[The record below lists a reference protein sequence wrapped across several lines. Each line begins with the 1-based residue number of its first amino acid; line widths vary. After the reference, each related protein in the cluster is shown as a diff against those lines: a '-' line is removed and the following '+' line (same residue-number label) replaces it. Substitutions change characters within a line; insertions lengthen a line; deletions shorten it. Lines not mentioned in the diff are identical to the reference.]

1 MTKAKDSHILQI
13 AGLMQVR
20 AWQEKNLPI
29 EFSLLAYDLLIC
41 ACFHTLSGSPLNYKQ
56 IFLSLPYSKNGIRNQ
71 LNKFIADGWLE
82 IRLKDTDARVRYVV
96 ALPKLLTLMD
106 HYVAVREIHSYRS
119 DEKLVVDQDASVN

>member
-1 MTKAKDSHILQI
+1 MTKAKDAHLVQI

-29 EFSLLAYDLLIC
+29 EFSLIAYDLLVC

-56 IFLSLPYSKNGIRNQ
+56 IFLSLPYSKNGIRHQ

-96 ALPKLLTLMD
+96 ALPKLLSLMEN
-106 HYVAVREIHSYRS
+106 YIAVREIHCYKA
-119 DEKLVVDQDASVN
+119 DDKLEVDQDASVN

>member
-1 MTKAKDSHILQI
+1 MTKAKESHILQI

-29 EFSLLAYDLLIC
+29 EFSLLAYDLLVC

-106 HYVAVREIHSYRS
+106 HYVAVREIHSYRA

>member
-1 MTKAKDSHILQI
+1 MTKTKDGHLVQI

-82 IRLKDTDARVRYVV
+82 IRQKDTDARVRYVV
-96 ALPKLLTLMD
+96 ALPKLISAMD
-106 HYVAVREIHSYRS
+106 DYLEVRSVHNYKTIDDQMV
-119 DEKLVVDQDASVN
+119 DEQTKVI

>member
-56 IFLSLPYSKNGIRNQ
+56 VFLSLPYSKNGIRNQ
-71 LNKFIADGWLE
+71 LNKFVAGGWLE
-82 IRLKDTDARVRYVV
+82 VQTKHTDARVRYVV
-96 ALPKLLTLMD
+96 ALPKLLNVLD
-106 HYVAVREIHSYRS
+106 DYIAIRKIHCYSANDGLAVDPDS
-119 DEKLVVDQDASVN
+119 SVS